1 MNTAPNGW
9 AFPASIRVQVCR
21 GCCCGTER
29 KHPETDHDGQLAAIA
44 AVARTRVVDCV
55 DECAYSNV
63 VIVRRGDGTSVW
75 LGGINDAALT
85 DAVCEWLVDGAAQP
99 PPPVLQSKVFIRT
112 SSAVGADAEDVE
124 PVSVRLEPAG
134 VQRLVE

>member
-1 MNTAPNGW
+1 MNRVPIGW
-9 AFPASIRVQVCR
+9 ASPASIRVQVCR

-29 KHPETDHDGQLAAIA
+29 KHPETDHDGQLAALS

-85 DAVCEWLVDGAAQP
+85 EAVCQWLVDGAWQP

-134 VQRLVE
+134 AQRFVE

>member
-1 MNTAPNGW
+1 MNRVPIGW
-9 AFPASIRVQVCR
+9 ASPASIRVQVCR

-29 KHPETDHDGQLAAIA
+29 KHPETDHDGQLAALS

-85 DAVCEWLVDGAAQP
+85 EAVCQWLVDGAWQP

-124 PVSVRLEPAG
+124 PVSVRLKPAG
-134 VQRLVE
+134 VQRFVE